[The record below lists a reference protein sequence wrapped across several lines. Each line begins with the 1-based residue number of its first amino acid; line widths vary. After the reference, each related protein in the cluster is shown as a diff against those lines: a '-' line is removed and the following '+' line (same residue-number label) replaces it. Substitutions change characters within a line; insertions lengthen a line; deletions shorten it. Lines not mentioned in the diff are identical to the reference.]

1 MKEQSRCMQNPRIHA
16 GQEQNSMFTTALR
29 HDASLCKSLKGIYS
43 LV

>member
-1 MKEQSRCMQNPRIHA
+1 MKEQSQCMQNPRIHA

-29 HDASLCKSLKGIYS
+29 HDESLCQSLIGIFS